1 MLQLPLSISFFLLG
15 LLFGS
20 FYNVVG
26 LRVPKKASILHP
38 PSHCSSCKRRLLPG
52 ELMPIVSYLLA
63 KGRCKGC
70 NTAISPLYPVMEGL
84 TGLGFVLVYWRYDL
98 TWETLLGMLFVSL
111 LSIVTVADL
120 AYRLIPNKVLL
131 PFFLLFLVLRFFWPY
146 GDASYA
152 AHLIGMA
159 AGFLFFLLLAVITRG
174 GMGGGD
180 IKLFAVIGMFLSPPL
195 LFLTVFLSSAFGA
208 LYGLA
213 LMASRRATRKSMIPF
228 GPFMALGAV
237 TAYLYGADIVDWYVS
252 FYESGS

>member
-26 LRVPKKASILHP
+26 LRVPKKQSIIYP
-38 PSHCSSCKRRLLPG
+38 PSHCPTCKRRLLPG
-52 ELMPIVSYLLA
+52 ELIPVISYLLA

-70 NTAISPLYPVMEGL
+70 KTAISPLYPVMEGL
-84 TGLGFVLVYWRYDL
+84 TGLGFVLVYLRYDL

-111 LSIVTVADL
+111 LSIITVADL
-120 AYRLIPNKVLL
+120 TYRLIPNKVLL
-131 PFFLLFLVLRFFWPY
+131 LFFLLFLVMRFFWPY
-146 GDASYA
+146 GDASYV

-159 AGFLFFLLLAVITRG
+159 AGFLFFFLLAVITRG

-180 IKLFAVIGMFLSPPL
+180 TKLFAVIGMFLSPTL

-208 LYGLA
+208 MYGLFLLA
-213 LMASRRATRKSMIPF
+213 IRRATRKSMIPF
-228 GPFMALGAV
+228 GPFIALGAV
-237 TAYLYGADIVDWYVS
+237 TAYLYGSAIVDWYLS
-252 FYESGS
+252 FY